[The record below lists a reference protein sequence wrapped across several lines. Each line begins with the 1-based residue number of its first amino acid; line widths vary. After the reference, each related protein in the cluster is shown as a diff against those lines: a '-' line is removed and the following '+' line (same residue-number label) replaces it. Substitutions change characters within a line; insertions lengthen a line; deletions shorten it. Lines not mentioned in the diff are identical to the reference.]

1 MLIFK
6 MDLAWWIDFFIQY
19 VLPVVGFIAAM
30 CLVKLMNLTIS
41 DRRDE
46 LYERS

>member
-6 MDLAWWIDFFIQY
+6 MDLVWWIDFFIQY
-19 VLPVVGFIAAM
+19 VLPVAGFIVSM